1 MMKGILTLALL
12 LISIGAF
19 AQQKTDRQAILD
31 LLETQRT
38 AWNKGDVDAFMQGY
52 VKSDSLLFVG
62 KSGPTYGWQK
72 TLDNYKKGYP
82 DKSAMGFLV
91 FGIKKVDF
99 LNPDLAFVLGSW
111 NVKREKD
118 ELKGYFTLLIKK
130 INGEWKVI
138 ADHSS

>member
-1 MMKGILTLALL
+1 MKRIFVITLL
-12 LISIGAF
+12 LASFSAF
-19 AQQKTDRQAILD
+19 AQSAKDKQAILN
-31 LLETQRT
+31 LLEKQRND
-38 AWNKGDVDAFMQGY
+38 WNKGDIEAFMQGY

-72 TLDNYKKGYP
+72 TLDNYKRNYP

-99 LNPDLAFVLGSW
+99 LKPDLAFVLGSW

-118 ELKGYFTLLIKK
+118 ELKGYFTLLIRK
-130 INGEWKVI
+130 IKGEWKVV